1 MTQLVLN
8 IESPAVARAI
18 KSLVKNIAGVEV
30 VGTKLKK
37 KKTGF
42 ELAME
47 DVKAGRVTEYS
58 SVEEMIEAAKR

>member
-58 SVEEMIEAAKR
+58 SVEEMIEATKR

>member
-1 MTQLVLN
+1 MTQLILN
-8 IESPAVARAI
+8 IESPSVARAI

-30 VGTKLKK
+30 VGVRPKK

-42 ELAME
+42 ELAIE

-58 SVEEMIEAAKR
+58 SVEEMIEAAKK

>member
-58 SVEEMIEAAKR
+58 PVEEMIEAAKR